1 MLEKLLFR
9 FFRRSIL
16 IRLLS
21 IIIIIIIMFGITIHF
36 IEPESFTTAFDGIW
50 WVVVTISTVGY
61 GDFVPKTILGKVVAI
76 LLILIGTGFI
86 TTYFV
91 TLATVAVSKENAYME
106 GNLKFYNKNHLI
118 IVGWNERAKLV
129 IEEYKQAFHEEEIV
143 LIDETLT
150 TNPMVCDRVHF
161 VKGSASHYNILELAN
176 VKQAQKILITADQHK
191 GEEYSDMQAILTL
204 VAVKGLNPS
213 IYSMIEILTEQQMNN
228 AEHVGA
234 NEIIK
239 TNELISKMM
248 YHEIFTRKTEGKKV
262 ES

>member
-16 IRLLS
+16 IRLLM
-21 IIIIIIIMFGITIHF
+21 IITTIIVLFGTMIHF
-36 IEPESFTTAFDGIW
+36 IEPTNFNTVFDGIW
-50 WVVVTISTVGY
+50 WVVVTISTIGY
-61 GDFVPKTILGKVVAI
+61 GDFVPQTTIGKAVAI
-76 LLILIGTGFI
+76 LLILVGTGFI

-91 TLATVAVSKENAYME
+91 TLATIAVSKENAYME
-106 GNLKFYNKNHLI
+106 GNFKFYGANHLI

-129 IEEYKQAFHEEEIV
+129 IEEYKTAFHEEEIV

-161 VKGSASHYNILELAN
+161 VKGSASHSHILELAN
-176 VKQAQKILITADQHK
+176 VKQAYKILITADQHK

-204 VAVKGLNPS
+204 VAVKGINPS
-213 IYSMIEILTEQQMNN
+213 IYSMVEILTEQQMNN
-228 AEHVGA
+228 ANFVGA

-248 YHEIFTRKTEGKKV
+248 YHEIFTKKTAEKK
-262 ES
+262 STD